1 MNHHACCIVWCTG
14 VGVKMPN
21 VLGRGERVAAEYS
34 MGYRSSSNFSVAA
47 TKPFPHKPLVP
58 VLTATVYQQNHEY
71 PWSGYR
77 LLDRGALLDL
87 AFKTSP
93 AVRISIPIAT
103 NTLSQYHIN
112 KSISLSVSIT
122 LCQTHTHSTLLS
134 FSPTVNL
141 TFNYR
146 LTFSHSLKLRSF
158 TL

>member
-1 MNHHACCIVWCTG
+1 
-14 VGVKMPN
+14 MPN

-93 AVRISIPIAT
+93 AVRSSIT
-103 NTLSQYHIN
+103 TLYYTLTVSHSAN
-112 KSISLSVSIT
+112 FTLKSVSLI
-122 LCQTHTHSTLLS
+122 Q
-134 FSPTVNL
+134 
-141 TFNYR
+141 Y
-146 LTFSHSLKLRSF
+146 
-158 TL
+158 